1 MFAGEISMFLWFP
14 SIFPGFS
21 HGSSHQSVASVAA
34 LGQSQSGIAAVNN
47 GQRKRSRWN
56 QGCVAWGQ
64 KSWDYWLWFLSPSPS
79 KGYLY

>member
-1 MFAGEISMFLWFP
+1 MFLWFP

-56 QGCVAWGQ
+56 QGCVAWGE
-64 KSWDYWLWFLSPSPS
+64 KAGITDDLIVMIYSSRHENF
-79 KGYLY
+79 